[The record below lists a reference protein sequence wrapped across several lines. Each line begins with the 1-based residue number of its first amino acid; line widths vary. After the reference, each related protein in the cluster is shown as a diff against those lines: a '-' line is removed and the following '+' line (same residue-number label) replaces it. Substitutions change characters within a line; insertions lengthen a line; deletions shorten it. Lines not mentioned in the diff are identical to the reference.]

1 MCRVFKAI
9 DTCIAKGTIGI
20 FGTCVLNTI
29 IIEFMILNRDI
40 IIIENKIGESNP
52 KPSLGVYGRRR
63 VKGEDIFSIYSIYSN
78 FIIVEDLRR
87 KIKHI
92 EIAKTY

>member
-1 MCRVFKAI
+1 MCV
-9 DTCIAKGTIGI
+9 AKGIIGI

-29 IIEFMILNRDI
+29 IVEFMILNYNI
-40 IIIENKIGESNP
+40 IVVENEIGESNSE
-52 KPSLGVYGRRR
+52 PSLGVYGQWR

-78 FIIVEDLRR
+78 FIIAEDLRR
-87 KIKHI
+87 KMKYI